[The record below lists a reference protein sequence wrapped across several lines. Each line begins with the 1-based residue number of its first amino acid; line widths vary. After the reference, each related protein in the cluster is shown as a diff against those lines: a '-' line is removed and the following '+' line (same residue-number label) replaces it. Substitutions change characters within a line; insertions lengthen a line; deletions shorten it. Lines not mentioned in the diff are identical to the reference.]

1 MPCHFPNFV
10 FDTKSAP
17 LVHSDKP
24 SQRGFFNKAAVMK
37 KSLFAVLL
45 LAAASITS
53 TGCATPAY
61 SGAERGQLI
70 ARNWGFEGK
79 QINDDID
86 SILLLR
92 PAGRL
97 SIWHIR

>member
-1 MPCHFPNFV
+1 MPCHFPNFL
-10 FDTKSAP
+10 FDTKTAS
-17 LVHSDKP
+17 LVHSDKL
-24 SQRGFFNKAAVMK
+24 SQRGFFNKAVAMK
-37 KSLFAVLL
+37 KSIFALL
-45 LAAASITS
+45 LLVLACITS

-61 SGAERGQLI
+61 SGSERGQLI
-70 ARNWGFEGK
+70 ARNWEFEGK

-97 SIWHIR
+97 TIWHIR